1 MDQLISA
8 PQTQV
13 ETKLVRSILLDIFP
27 GRLEDLNNYAFGFT
41 AEDAPRSSN
50 RILEPWS
57 VSKLKR
63 SEGFRV
69 LQASDLKMS
78 SSVGT

>member
-1 MDQLISA
+1 MLA
-8 PQTQV
+8 C
-13 ETKLVRSILLDIFP
+13 ILLDTFP
-27 GRLEDLNNYAFGFT
+27 RRLEDLNNYAFGFT

-50 RILEPWS
+50 RFLEPWS

-78 SSVGT
+78 SSVVGVFL

>member
-1 MDQLISA
+1 MVMA
-8 PQTQV
+8 
-13 ETKLVRSILLDIFP
+13 ILLDTFP
-27 GRLEDLNNYAFGFT
+27 RRLEDLNNYAFGFT
-41 AEDAPRSSN
+41 AEDAPGSSN
-50 RILEPWS
+50 RFLETWS

-78 SSVGT
+78 SSVVYGTKKGPFP